1 MNVSFTLGSVM
12 PGTTFAYLDAGSGSM
27 ILQIMLGGVAAV
39 VVAIKLWW
47 AKLLRLLHIR
57 RHAPASPVGE
67 SPRADDGQ
75 RHAD

>member
-1 MNVSFTLGSVM
+1 M
-12 PGTTFAYLDAGSGSM
+12 PGTMFAYLDAGSGSM

-57 RHAPASPVGE
+57 RRAPVSPAGQP
-67 SPRADDGQ
+67 PRAGHGQ